1 MAYTTKSGD
10 TWDVIAKQ
18 VYGSEYHADILM
30 AANPQQIDTFLLR
43 PGWCLPP
50 RFWRRSAT
58 DCCHRG
64 STRQAMN
71 NGRRV
76 ELDVTYNN
84 APFAGQVGAEIE
96 SLTYV
101 DNAADDSDSIDITLD
116 AQDSKWLH
124 GWLPEEGAT
133 LRPRIIGRD
142 WNGPGDTHVMECGL
156 FILDDV
162 AYQDAPTTLQVG
174 GVSKPSDTDFSE
186 LERETIWKNTSIK
199 RIGESIAGRYGLG
212 FTYDADDYDIECD
225 EQDGTDSSYYN
236 TLCKTTV

>member
-1 MAYTTKSGD
+1 
-10 TWDVIAKQ
+10 
-18 VYGSEYHADILM
+18 
-30 AANPQQIDTFLLR
+30 
-43 PGWCLPP
+43 
-50 RFWRRSAT
+50 
-58 DCCHRG
+58 
-64 STRQAMN
+64 MN

-162 AYQDAPTTLQVG
+162 PNFGQADTIT
-174 GVSKPSDTDFSE
+174 GV
-186 LERETIWKNTSIK
+186 RV
-199 RIGESIAGRYGLG
+199 
-212 FTYDADDYDIECD
+212 YDINGALAGQQSISLKRTSLNVALLRFTFPLIET
-225 EQDGTDSSYYN
+225 EE
-236 TLCKTTV
+236 